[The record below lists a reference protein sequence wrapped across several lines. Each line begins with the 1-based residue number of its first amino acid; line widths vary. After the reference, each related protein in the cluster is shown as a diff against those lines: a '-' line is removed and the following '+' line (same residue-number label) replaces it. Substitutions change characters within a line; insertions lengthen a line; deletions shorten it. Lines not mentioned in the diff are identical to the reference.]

1 MRLLVNESDEVAL
14 ATKCCG
20 LHWTTDVTVDDFEH
34 FLGTIWETLHEVHPR
49 LLAELTAITQLPLA
63 H

>member
-1 MRLLVNESDEVAL
+1 MRLLVNGSDEVAL

-20 LHWTTDVTVDDFEH
+20 LHRTTDVAVDDFEY
-34 FLGTIWETLHEVHPR
+34 FLGTIWGILHEIHPR
-49 LLAELTAITQLPLA
+49 LLAELTAITQFPLA